1 MNFQR
6 KRSLILTIVVLLALF
21 LTACG
26 GGTEEPA
33 TEVEAPQTEDTTNAE
48 EEAAPEE
55 PAQEEAAAEAEPVS
69 ITYWHTMS
77 DPETEQL
84 DKVVAA
90 FEAANP
96 GVTVETTRYAYDD
109 FKTALLTGLAGGA
122 GPDTARMDIA
132 WVSEFA
138 NQEALM
144 QLDGVMPGFED
155 IAAQT
160 FPGPLST
167 NYWQGHYYG
176 LPQNTNTQVLLW
188 NPEQFDA
195 AGISGPPATMA
206 EFAEAV
212 CGLTE
217 GETQYG
223 YALGGTYFWAPAP
236 IFYAMGGAVVDEGIT
251 TADGFVN
258 GPESVAAF
266 SMLKDLYDQ
275 GCISPNVLGGGIGT
289 ADGHATGLY
298 SMIIDGPW
306 MVDIYKGN
314 YPDFE
319 VNFAPIPAGADGTT
333 SSVVGGEDVVIFEGS
348 ENADAAMA
356 WTAYLLSE
364 ESQKMM
370 AEVGVIPT
378 LSGLIGDPALPEYF
392 DVFLQQ
398 LETAQAR
405 VPHPSWGDMD
415 GAINNAYQ
423 RMLRG
428 EQEPQAALDQAAGEI
443 NALLGAPAPEAA
455 AEPAPVEPAS
465 ITYWHTMSD
474 PETEQLDN
482 VIAAFEAANPG
493 VTVETTRYAYDDFKT
508 ALLTG
513 LAGGAGPDTAR
524 MDIAWV
530 SEFADQEALMQLDGV
545 MPGFEEIAAQ
555 TFPGPMSTNFWN
567 GHYYGLPQNT
577 NTQVLLWNPEQFDA
591 AGISGPPATMEDFA
605 EAVCALTEGETQYG
619 YALGGTYFWAPAPI
633 FYAMGGAVVDE
644 GITTAD
650 GFVNGPESVAAFTML
665 KDLYDQGCISPNV
678 LGGGIGT
685 ADGHAT
691 GLYSMIIDGPWMVD
705 IYKGNYPDFEVNF
718 ASIPTGTD
726 GSTSSVVGGEDVV
739 IFEGSENADAAM
751 AWMAYLLSDESQKM
765 MAEVGV
771 IPTLSGLIGD
781 PALPE
786 YFDVFL
792 QQLETAQARVPHP
805 AWGDMDGAI
814 NNAFQRMLRGEQDP
828 QAALDQAAEEIN
840 ALLNQ

>member
-1 MNFQR
+1 MKAN
-6 KRSLILTIVVLLALF
+6 KVILRIFVMAMLLGAL
-21 LTACG
+21 LTACK
-26 GGTEEPA
+26 
-33 TEVEAPQTEDTTNAE
+33 
-48 EEAAPEE
+48 
-55 PAQEEAAAEAEPVS
+55 AAETPEPEGPVT

-84 DKVVAA
+84 EKVIAA

-96 GVTVETTRYAYDD
+96 GITIETTRYAYND
-109 FKTALLTGLAGGA
+109 FKPALLTTIAGGEA
-122 GPDTARMDIA
+122 PDTARLDIA

-138 NQEALM
+138 DQGALM

-155 IAAQT
+155 IIAGT

-188 NPEQFDA
+188 NKEVFA
-195 AGISGPPATMA
+195 AGGVTAPPATLE
-206 EFAEAV
+206 EFAQVA
-212 CGLTE
+212 CDLTE
-217 GETQYG
+217 GEEQYG

-251 TADGFVN
+251 TASGYVN
-258 GPESVAAF
+258 GPDSVAAF
-266 SMLKDLYDQ
+266 TMLKDLFDQ
-275 GCISPNVLGGGIGT
+275 DCISPNLLGGGIGT

-298 SMIIDGPW
+298 AMIVDGPW

-319 VNFAPIPAGADGTT
+319 VNFAPIPTGPDGTT
-333 SSVVGGEDVVIFEGS
+333 SSVVGGEDLVIFEGT
-348 ENADAAMA
+348 EYAGAAMKWA
-356 WTAYLLSE
+356 AFLLSE

-378 LSGLIGDPALPEYF
+378 LSGLIGDASMPAYF
-392 DVFLQQ
+392 GVFLEQ

-405 VPHPSWGDMD
+405 VPHPKWGDMD

-428 EQEPQAALDQAAGEI
+428 EQTVQGALDQAAAEI
-443 NALLGAPAPEAA
+443 DVLLGAEPTVVEI
-455 AEPAPVEPAS
+455 EPAA

-474 PETEQLDN
+474 PETEQLEN

-493 VTVETTRYAYDDFKT
+493 ITIETTRYAYNDFKP
-508 ALLTG
+508 ALLTTI
-513 LAGGAGPDTAR
+513 AGGEAPDTAR
-524 MDIAWV
+524 LDIAWV
-530 SEFADQEALMQLDGV
+530 SEFADQGALMQLDGV
-545 MPGFEEIAAQ
+545 MPGFEDIIAG
-555 TFPGPMSTNFWN
+555 TFPGPLSTNYWQ

-577 NTQVLLWNPEQFDA
+577 NTQVLLWNKEVFA
-591 AGISGPPATMEDFA
+591 AGGVTAPPATLEEFA
-605 EAVCALTEGETQYG
+605 QVACDLTEGEEQYG

-644 GITTAD
+644 GITTAS
-650 GFVNGPESVAAFTML
+650 GYVNGPDSVAAFTML
-665 KDLYDQGCISPNV
+665 KDLFDQDCISPNL

-691 GLYSMIIDGPWMVD
+691 GLYAMIVDGPWMVD

-718 ASIPTGTD
+718 APIPTGPD
-726 GSTSSVVGGEDVV
+726 GTTSSVVGGEDLV
-739 IFEGSENADAAM
+739 IFEGTEYAGAAM
-751 AWMAYLLSDESQKM
+751 KWAAFLLSEESQKM

-781 PALPE
+781 ASMPA
-786 YFDVFL
+786 YFGVFL
-792 QQLETAQARVPHP
+792 EQLETAQARVPHP
-805 AWGDMDGAI
+805 KWGDMDGAI
-814 NNAFQRMLRGEQDP
+814 NNAYQRMLRGEQTV
-828 QAALDQAAEEIN
+828 QEALDQAAAEIN
-840 ALLNQ
+840 DLLQ